1 MRARGFSLLEVMV
14 AVAILGLALTVIL
27 SAQAGLY
34 SAGSHVQNE
43 TVAIGLARCKM
54 GEIEEN
60 LLREGY
66 QELDQADQGPCCEDQ
81 ESTHMT
87 CSWKVERVE
96 LPQPSTFDQTN
107 PAGGSSLELGGSG
120 DPSSVLGAGTAGGM
134 LPNGAGAFG
143 ALFSAG
149 ANDAGALVAAGGADG
164 GFGALADMMGGA
176 TSQGVAGLA
185 PLVMS
190 IVYPT
195 LKPML
200 EASIRKITLTVKWR
214 EGIQERELMVQQ
226 YVTNPMRGGLT
237 GVAPDNSAMTGPL
250 LGPGTGAGTGPATGP
265 AAAPFGTGT
274 GAKGTFR

>member
-1 MRARGFSLLEVMV
+1 MRTRGFSLLEVLV

-54 GEIEEN
+54 GELEEH
-60 LLREGY
+60 LLRDGY
-66 QELDQADQGPCCEDQ
+66 QELDEAEQGPCCEEQ
-81 ESTHMT
+81 TPTGMS
-87 CSWKVERVE
+87 CSWTIERIE
-96 LPQPSTFDQTN
+96 LPQPASFDESN
-107 PAGGSSLELGGSG
+107 PAGGAELDLAGGGSG
-120 DPSSVLGAGTAGGM
+120 SM
-134 LPNGAGAFG
+134 LPGGSGAFG

-149 ANDAGALVAAGGADG
+149 ANDAGALRMAGGADG

-176 TSQGVAGLA
+176 ASGGVAGLA

-190 IVYPT
+190 IVYPS

-214 EGIQERELMVQQ
+214 QGLAERELTVQQ
-226 YVTNPMRGGLT
+226 YVTNPMRGGIS
-237 GVAPDNSAMTGPL
+237 GVAPTDTSDLSGPL
-250 LGPGTGAGTGPATGP
+250 IPPGSGTTSPTP
-265 AAAPFGTGT
+265 TGT
-274 GAKGTFR
+274 RGIR